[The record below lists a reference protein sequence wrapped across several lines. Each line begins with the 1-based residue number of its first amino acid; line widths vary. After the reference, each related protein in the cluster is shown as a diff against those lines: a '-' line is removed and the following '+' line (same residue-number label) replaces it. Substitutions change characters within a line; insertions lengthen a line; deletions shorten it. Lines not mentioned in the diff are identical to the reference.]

1 MEDGQMACIPARY
14 VACVIAGSGLLV
26 WTQLSEAQ
34 IVQPVRPLPGPIVP
48 PAQPVVPGQAGASS
62 GQTDPQFGGSGAPAP
77 TTTPSAAFDPATA
90 IVPPNRLPII
100 DRYVKE
106 SALTTPETI
115 RDELTTITVT
125 PEGRVET
132 VAPTGGEIEI
142 LIRGLRSLEVS
153 PQRPSGPDSAPNI
166 GNEEPPVGGGAKAES
181 VIGQDTRTQIT
192 ATTTY
197 PFRVIGRIAV
207 GCTGTL
213 IGPRHVLTA
222 GHCVY
227 NISNDKWYSN
237 LDFSPGQN
245 GNSQPYGTISWKKA
259 ITVTGWTQSHLRD
272 YDYAMIVLNQDIGNS
287 NGWLGYGWQN
297 PMPAYNVNINGYP
310 GDKPFG
316 TMWHSFCQLQI
327 IQTFRLYYACDTFGG
342 ESGSAV
348 YVFKADQSRTIY
360 GIHAYG
366 VDSTGLNGATR
377 ITETVF
383 NKVKGWK
390 QSN

>member
-1 MEDGQMACIPARY
+1 MTYISARY
-14 VACVIAGSGLLV
+14 VLCVAVASGLLAG
-26 WTQLSEAQ
+26 TQPVDAQ
-34 IVQPVRPLPGPIVP
+34 VQPVRPLPAPTVN
-48 PAQPVVPGQAGASS
+48 AGQSGTTG
-62 GQTDPQFGGSGAPAP
+62 GQTDPQFGGSGAPGQPTPGP
-77 TTTPSAAFDPATA
+77 TTSASFDPATA
-90 IVPPNRLPII
+90 IVPPSRLPIV

-106 SALTTPETI
+106 SAAISPEAL
-115 RDELTTITVT
+115 RDELTTVSIT

-132 VAPTGGEIEI
+132 VPATGGEVEI
-142 LIRGLRSLEVS
+142 LLRGLRTLEIA
-153 PQRPSGPDSAPNI
+153 PQRPGQESVPNL
-166 GNEEPPVGGGAKAES
+166 GSEEPSADGGIKAES

-192 ATTTY
+192 ATTSY

-245 GNSQPYGTISWKKA
+245 GNSLPYGTITWKRA
-259 ITVTGWTQSHLRD
+259 LAVTGWTKSHLRD
-272 YDYAMIVLNQDIGNS
+272 HDYAMIVLNQDIGNS
-287 NGWLGYGWQN
+287 NGWLGYAWQN
-297 PMPAYNVNINGYP
+297 PLPAYNVNIDGYP
-310 GDKPFG
+310 GDKPSG

-348 YVFKADQSRTIY
+348 YVFKTADQSRTIY

>member
-1 MEDGQMACIPARY
+1 MTCISPRHAL
-14 VACVIAGSGLLV
+14 CVIVASGLLAG
-26 WTQLSEAQ
+26 TQRSDAQ
-34 IVQPVRPLPGPIVP
+34 TVQPVRPLPGPVVP
-48 PAQPVVPGQAGASS
+48 TTQPVIPGQTSTTA
-62 GQTDPQFGGSGAPAP
+62 GQTDPQFGGAGAPAP

-106 SALTTPETI
+106 SAVLTPEGI
-115 RDELTTITVT
+115 RDELTTVTIT

-132 VAPTGGEIEI
+132 AAPTSAEIEI
-142 LIRGLRSLEVS
+142 LTRGMRTLEIS
-153 PQRPSGPDSAPNI
+153 PPRPSVGQESAPNM
-166 GNEEPPVGGGAKAES
+166 GNEEPPVGGGVKAES

-192 ATTTY
+192 ATTNY

-245 GNSQPYGTISWKKA
+245 GNNQPYGTISWKKA

-310 GDKPFG
+310 GDKPSG

-342 ESGSAV
+342 ESGSAA
-348 YVFKADQSRTIY
+348 YVFKDQSRTVY

-377 ITETVF
+377 ITESVF